1 MGGDIAPQ
9 SQPLLCGALAGPLP
23 GTVSSLT
30 VRAGL
35 SLGSLCLESW
45 RDFSKQHHQNQNRG
59 PTWLLRSGVFPTPQA
74 ANPSS
79 LHHHPPP
86 PTPHPPPAPPPPA
99 LSTPVGV
106 KKIPG
111 IQCPGAADLLAGC
124 PGNVTSLRWSLSLSV
139 TWGLNPE
146 LQRPLPV
153 CSFVVSLLL
162 TSCVISRA
170 LYRGSAG
177 SPRS

>member
-1 MGGDIAPQ
+1 MWSTGWASPWNG
-9 SQPLLCGALAGPLP
+9 LLTRSEGRAFVGKPMLGKLERFFKTASPESEHGPNLAAVKWSLP
-23 GTVSSLT
+23 HPPGRKPSL
-30 VRAGL
+30 
-35 SLGSLCLESW
+35 
-45 RDFSKQHHQNQNRG
+45 
-59 PTWLLRSGVFPTPQA
+59 P
-74 ANPSS
+74 
-79 LHHHPPP
+79 PPP
-86 PTPHPPPAPPPPA
+86 PTPTPPPAPPPPA
-99 LSTPVGV
+99 LSTPGGV
-106 KKIPG
+106 EKIPG
-111 IQCPGAADLLAGC
+111 IQCPGAADLLVGC

-153 CSFVVSLLL
+153 CSFMVSLLL